1 MKQLVGIDDE
11 SVRLVLIPVDGSSR
25 TGAVDPGHSH
35 EVSFDARPVL
45 SQVHGSILDGGRW
58 IKDVH
63 SSFHLRKRLT
73 TQPPLGGGSG
83 QVWLATIYL

>member
-1 MKQLVGIDDE
+1 M
-11 SVRLVLIPVDGSSR
+11 
-25 TGAVDPGHSH
+25 DPGHSH
-35 EVSFDARPVL
+35 EVCFDARPVL
-45 SQVHGSILDGGRW
+45 SHVHGLILDGGRW

-63 SSFHLRKRLT
+63 GSFHLCKQLT

>member
-1 MKQLVGIDDE
+1 MGQAGQ
-11 SVRLVLIPVDGSSR
+11 
-25 TGAVDPGHSH
+25 GAVDPGHSH
-35 EVSFDARPVL
+35 EVCFDARPVL